1 MVVGFGAQQPY
12 FFLQQAHL
20 LQEKPAVL
28 GLLFQEKPVLF
39 GSLFLSLLLRSPEF
53 SQFLL
58 RAIVGFPFPKIQNH
72 ITNS

>member
-20 LQEKPAVL
+20 LQEKPA
-28 GLLFQEKPVLF
+28 LF
-39 GSLFLSLLLRSPEF
+39 GLLFLSLLLRDPEF

>member
-1 MVVGFGAQQPY
+1 MVVGFGAQQPE
-12 FFLQQAHL
+12 FLLQQPH
-20 LQEKPAVL
+20 
-28 GLLFQEKPVLF
+28 LFQEKPPLF
-39 GSLFLSLLLRSPEF
+39 GLLFLSLLLRDPEF

>member
-20 LQEKPAVL
+20 
-28 GLLFQEKPVLF
+28 FQEKPVLF
-39 GSLFLSLLLRSPEF
+39 GPLFLSLLLRSPEF

-58 RAIVGFPFPKIQNH
+58 RAVVGFPFPKIQNH

>member
-12 FFLQQAHL
+12 FFLQQAH
-20 LQEKPAVL
+20 
-28 GLLFQEKPVLF
+28 LFQEKPVLF